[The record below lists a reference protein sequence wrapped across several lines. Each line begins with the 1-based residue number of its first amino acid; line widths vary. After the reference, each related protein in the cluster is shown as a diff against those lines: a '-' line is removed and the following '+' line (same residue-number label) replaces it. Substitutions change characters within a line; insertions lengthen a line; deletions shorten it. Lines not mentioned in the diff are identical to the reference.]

1 MQFAMVLGGFGKS
14 WRRADHRLFKPD
26 YDKHPIGCH
35 WTWYGTRSPVV
46 NNPVRRLSEV
56 TRLIETVRASA
67 RDWMAYRGIAA
78 AAPANWREAWH
89 PSRVQVWGRVADSAT
104 ESEAIDWLHGK
115 EYWSDYDQRGRSI
128 PLRIKKTSV
137 TGGDINRT
145 LNIGRLWHRMYP
157 IVLKKPD
164 PANPKQEVP
173 VSTPRY
179 LELLTLFP
187 DGTEEF
193 DRFVQYLTQ
202 DQQEFEPLWGD
213 RYE

>member
-1 MQFAMVLGGFGKS
+1 M
-14 WRRADHRLFKPD
+14 
-26 YDKHPIGCH
+26 
-35 WTWYGTRSPVV
+35 
-46 NNPVRRLSEV
+46 
-56 TRLIETVRASA
+56 
-67 RDWMAYRGIAA
+67 
-78 AAPANWREAWH
+78 
-89 PSRVQVWGRVADSAT
+89 
-104 ESEAIDWLHGK
+104 
-115 EYWSDYDQRGRSI
+115 
-128 PLRIKKTSV
+128 
-137 TGGDINRT
+137 NRT

-202 DQQEFEPLWGD
+202 DQQEFEQLWGD